1 MSEFARKGGVKG
13 GHSLSVDSRLS
24 NTPIHHPIHYNH
36 HAPTQEQWP
45 KGLKNVGNT
54 CYANAALQ
62 CLLSTALTNALLDP
76 KVVPLL
82 RSYSSNASLLA
93 QGSGS
98 VDEDDTD
105 RDQARKK
112 AVETERIR
120 RKEHEASLM
129 QDNCRWLT
137 RELTS
142 ITQLYTQNSET
153 EQNSRSYMSWLQ
165 SSSSRQVD
173 AVVDPGNITRHPNRL
188 STCLQPYHQEDAHE
202 FLRALLSTLVMN
214 GRNKQLSSLFDGL
227 LESAVTCQSCGRA
240 SLTRDRYMDL
250 SLNINDPEVSTLD
263 DALLE
268 YTKTEVLQGDNCVFC
283 PKCDKKRTATKG
295 LRLATAPS
303 ILVCHLK
310 RFAFNSCG
318 RLIRLH
324 KHVKFAETLQIGD
337 YMSSLN
343 KAKPPP
349 YDLVGILVHQGQ
361 TCASGHYIAFVKKN
375 GEWYRCNDSVVTKVD
390 QATVFEQQAY
400 ILMYEVA
407 EMRDPRGGTPPA
419 SVGNEMPE
427 LFNDED
433 DAEISK
439 DGVNSRSSASTYRS
453 SHTGCSQQPYKKF
466 LNFLY
471 GRDGITRFL
480 ADMCCDT
487 TDFREPQ
494 THELTRET
502 HHRGLS
508 PDIIDNANGIRK
520 TYSSGRLANRKKKS
534 ANVRSQTAPRQRT
547 SSDYYPSSGMVE
559 SPRTARSSFADGRSS
574 SFHDRR
580 SKQRSHQ
587 GDRRSV
593 TGSTEQ
599 FSRSAL
605 NLAGP
610 GDLPPLPRPR
620 PKSTAS
626 RSKLSAT
633 G

>member
-1 MSEFARKGGVKG
+1 MSEVSIKGGVKG
-13 GHSLSVDSRLS
+13 GHSLTVDSRVA
-24 NTPIHHPIHYNH
+24 NHTVQHPIHYNH
-36 HAPTQEQWP
+36 HASTQEHWP
-45 KGLKNVGNT
+45 KGLTNVGNS

-98 VDEDDTD
+98 VDEDDNE

-112 AVETERIR
+112 ATETERIR
-120 RKEHEASLM
+120 RKEQEASMM
-129 QDNCRWLT
+129 QDTCRWLT

-142 ITQLYTQNSET
+142 ITQAYTQDSGT
-153 EQNSRSYMSWLQ
+153 VQNSRSYMGWLP
-165 SSSSRQVD
+165 SSSSRQAD
-173 AVVDPGNITRHPNRL
+173 AVIDPGSITRHPNRL
-188 STCLQPYHQEDAHE
+188 SKCLQPYHQEDAHE
-202 FLRALLSTLVMN
+202 FMRALISTLVMN

-250 SLNINDPEVSTLD
+250 SLNINDPDVSTLD
-263 DALLE
+263 EALLE
-268 YTKTEVLQGDNCVFC
+268 YTKTEVLQDDNCVFC

-419 SVGNEMPE
+419 SVVSDTPD
-427 LFNDED
+427 LFTDED

-439 DGVNSRSSASTYRS
+439 DGVHSRSSASSYRS
-453 SHTGCSQQPYKKF
+453 SHADSQQPYQKF
-466 LNFLY
+466 LHFLY
-471 GRDGITRFL
+471 GKDGITRFL
-480 ADMCCDT
+480 ADMCCET
-487 TDFREPQ
+487 ADFREPQ
-494 THELTRET
+494 THELRRKS

-508 PDIIDNANGIRK
+508 PDITGNANSIRK
-520 TYSSGRLANRKKKS
+520 TYSSGRLANRKKK
-534 ANVRSQTAPRQRT
+534 ATNVRSQTAPRQRT
-547 SSDYYPSSGMVE
+547 SSDSFPTSGMVE

-580 SKQRSHQ
+580 SKQRIHQ
-587 GDRRSV
+587 GDRRI
-593 TGSTEQ
+593 TGSNEP
-599 FSRSAL
+599 FSRSVL

-610 GDLPPLPRPR
+610 GDLPPLPRQR
-620 PKSTAS
+620 PKSTVS
-626 RSKLSAT
+626 RPKLSAM